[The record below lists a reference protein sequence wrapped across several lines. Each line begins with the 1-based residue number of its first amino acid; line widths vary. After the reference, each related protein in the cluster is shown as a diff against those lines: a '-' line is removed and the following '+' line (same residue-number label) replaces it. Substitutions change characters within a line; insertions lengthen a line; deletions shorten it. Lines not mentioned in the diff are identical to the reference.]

1 MVKTNCL
8 KGNFVLNKGYRKL
21 TINRRTVLICVR
33 LRNMKRTKST
43 GKGKKRNDSPQEAI
57 ESYLK
62 MILKKA
68 AG

>member
-1 MVKTNCL
+1 
-8 KGNFVLNKGYRKL
+8 
-21 TINRRTVLICVR
+21 
-33 LRNMKRTKST
+33 MKRTKST